1 VRHVENQ
8 RLINNLNQLLA
19 NSFVL
24 YVKLQRYHWYV
35 QGRHFFELHDRFEE
49 MYTMFAEKI
58 DEIAERILMIHG
70 KPIATMTKFL
80 KETTLEEATADDKEN
95 ELIKQLHN
103 DYEQIVKEIVE
114 ESIPLAENVAD
125 EPTLDLLIDIQGT
138 LEKYMWM
145 LRAYQAYE

>member
-1 VRHVENQ
+1 VENQ

>member
-1 VRHVENQ
+1 MENQ